1 MKIFAPLFLS
11 AALFATAFAPA
22 FSLTASAQTAVDI
35 SVEEVAALVTEHADL
50 LILDV
55 RTSGEWD
62 GGHMEDAAWIDFL
75 EDDFSTEASR
85 IAKDRPLLIYCAAGG
100 RSANAMK
107 ALARSGFTHL
117 YNLEGGFYAWQDAG
131 KVVSNSK
138 PVKIR

>member
-11 AALFATAFAPA
+11 AALFAPA
-22 FSLTASAQTAVDI
+22 FLLTASAQTAVDI

-75 EDDFSTEASR
+75 EGDFSTEASR

-131 KVVSNSK
+131 KAVSKSK

>member
-11 AALFATAFAPA
+11 AALFAPA
-22 FSLTASAQTAVDI
+22 FLLTASAQTAVDI

-117 YNLEGGFYAWQDAG
+117 YNLEGVFYAWQDAG

>member
-11 AALFATAFAPA
+11 AALFAPA
-22 FSLTASAQTAVDI
+22 FLLTASAQTAVDI